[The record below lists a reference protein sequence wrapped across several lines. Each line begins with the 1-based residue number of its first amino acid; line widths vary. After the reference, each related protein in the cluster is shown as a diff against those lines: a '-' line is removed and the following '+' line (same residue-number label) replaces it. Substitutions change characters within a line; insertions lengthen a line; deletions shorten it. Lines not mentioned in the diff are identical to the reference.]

1 MDFTYVGY
9 FSSTWRKG
17 HFTHVETSSWGQNVS
32 CLHHSI
38 IYEVLFRS
46 VHNLELLQMKT
57 NWTHLFQTLN
67 TQMKK
72 ALLIKTNTL
81 RVQSQTGKMKRFLQE
96 VLRADVLT
104 QVCKQVKEQARKES
118 WELPGKAGAQG
129 YTMVTGDQGFWA
141 PQAWEAGPG
150 ALLKDQREKQQTESH
165 TESEHTPTH
174 TWQFWGSA
182 PVQAPLTLDRRVK
195 PNSRRTETN
204 EGFRS

>member
-1 MDFTYVGY
+1 MICFGKHILQRLKKKSSPAQSSNFIIENGTNFLKIREKDFYFLIIMDFTYVGY

-57 NWTHLFQTLN
+57 NWTHFFQTLN

-81 RVQSQTGKMKRFLQE
+81 RVQSQTGKMKRFLRE
-96 VLRADVLT
+96 VLRGWCA
-104 QVCKQVKEQARKES
+104 
-118 WELPGKAGAQG
+118 
-129 YTMVTGDQGFWA
+129 
-141 PQAWEAGPG
+141 
-150 ALLKDQREKQQTESH
+150 H
-165 TESEHTPTH
+165 TS
-174 TWQFWGSA
+174 
-182 PVQAPLTLDRRVK
+182 L
-195 PNSRRTETN
+195 
-204 EGFRS
+204 